1 MEQEKLHRMEEVL
14 SWILRVGVLFS
25 AALIIVGMALIFVT
39 GDISNQF
46 CVMEPG
52 WIIWGSPFL
61 EPSHVLFMGFAVL
74 IMTPI
79 IRVAVS
85 IMMYLKARDLPFT
98 AITMVVFM
106 ILLLSVVFGIG

>member
-1 MEQEKLHRMEEVL
+1 MEEVL
-14 SWILRVGVLFS
+14 SWILRGGVLFS

-46 CVMEPG
+46 CVMELG

-79 IRVAVS
+79 IRVAAS

-98 AITMVVFM
+98 AITMAVFM
-106 ILLLSVVFGIG
+106 ILLLSLVFGIG

>member
-1 MEQEKLHRMEEVL
+1 LEQERLHRMEEVL
-14 SWILRVGVLFS
+14 SWILRGGVLLS

-39 GDISNQF
+39 GDTSNPF

-52 WIIWGSPFL
+52 WIIGGSPFL

-79 IRVAVS
+79 IRVAAS
-85 IMMYLKARDLPFT
+85 IMMYLRARDFPFT
-98 AITMVVFM
+98 IITITVFM
-106 ILLLSVVFGIG
+106 ILLLSMMFGIG